1 MKSIIRFWSRKY
13 NMSTNANSDFSTVTM
28 NRVVIIFFEFGIVK
42 TSYKNI
48 NHKTL
53 DDYIFV

>member
-1 MKSIIRFWSRKY
+1 
-13 NMSTNANSDFSTVTM
+13 MSTNANSDFSTVTM